1 MRFYCTNKL
10 SPEYNG
16 LTYEFHAYL
25 QVLLPVN
32 LLVHSAHLPA
42 GLWTISNTPNRQR
55 MLLLLRAST
64 KTQLHST
71 CLCVL
76 AQQVTNLLFFP
87 SSAGEVSGASYRHCS
102 VFYHLQVAPIDVAAS
117 IRHNCFFLDGCSSNS
132 TWHFTDI
139 VHSEYFDLH
148 HQIISHSLLAADVF
162 SPLSYSPLLL
172 S

>member
-1 MRFYCTNKL
+1 MNQRNATVKALCLYQLGDTSIVLAECH
-10 SPEYNG
+10 G

-32 LLVHSAHLPA
+32 LLVHSVHLSA

-117 IRHNCFFLDGCSSNS
+117 IRHNCFFLMAVPQTPLGISRTSHIPS
-132 TWHFTDI
+132 TSTCTIKLFRIHC
-139 VHSEYFDLH
+139 
-148 HQIISHSLLAADVF
+148 
-162 SPLSYSPLLL
+162 
-172 S
+172 